1 MNTDG
6 APFADA
12 ALACQGANV
21 YNDSETVAK
30 FEMMDGAPV
39 RGESI
44 PIRMFLSG
52 FEQVPRQTP
61 IAK

>member
-1 MNTDG
+1 VSTDG
-6 APFADA
+6 ASFPDA
-12 ALACQGANV
+12 ALSCQGANV

-52 FEQVPRQTP
+52 FEQAPREN
-61 IAK
+61 ADS